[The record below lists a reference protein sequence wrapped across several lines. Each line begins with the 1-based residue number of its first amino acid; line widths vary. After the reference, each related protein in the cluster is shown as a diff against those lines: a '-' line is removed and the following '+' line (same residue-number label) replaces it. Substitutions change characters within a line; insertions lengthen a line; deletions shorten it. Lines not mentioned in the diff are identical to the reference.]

1 MPLLMTYEPS
11 GKIHPAGLLGLPL
24 FMALGS
30 SVLAWLYVLG
40 TWYGPVLPRP
50 LLTVAWGLATGFW
63 AGLGIYCFN
72 VRGPK
77 LAVVL
82 VLIGALTGYAL
93 SWAFWTERALSLPE
107 VAFYVRK
114 TTTFQEAGQAGDY
127 FGKITDIILD
137 PARIMAAAK
146 AAHDQGL
153 WEVFRSGRN
162 FTGELLLLVWLG
174 EAALYFGLVVYKSRA
189 AARRPFSEIGGYW
202 LKRQNLPAAAGLP
215 EGSEVVIDRIKNG
228 DVNYLG
234 AAPREKKSNKS
245 SHLVLQ
251 LFTAKKPGD
260 RSFVSVTHMKIG
272 RRGRLEPKKLVENL
286 AVDSKMAETLKTRFG
301 PIPPPPKST

>member
-24 FMALGS
+24 FVALGS

-40 TWYGPVLPRP
+40 AWYGPVLPRP

-63 AGLGIYCFN
+63 AGLGVYCFN

-82 VLIGALTGYAL
+82 ALVGALAGYAL
-93 SWAFWTERALSLPE
+93 SWAFWTERALSVPE

-114 TTTFQEAGQAGDY
+114 TTTFHEARQAGDY
-127 FGKITDIILD
+127 FEKITDIILD
-137 PARIMAAAK
+137 PARITAAAK

-162 FTGELLLLVWLG
+162 FTGGLLLLVWLG
-174 EAALYFGLVVYKSRA
+174 EATLYFGLVIFKSRA
-189 AARRPFSEIGGYW
+189 AAKRPFSETGRYW
-202 LKRQNLPAAAGLP
+202 LKRQNLPAVAGLP
-215 EGSEVVIDRIKNG
+215 EGSEPVIDRIKNG
-228 DVNYLG
+228 DANYLNV
-234 AAPREKKSNKS
+234 APREKKGLKS
-245 SHLVLQ
+245 SHLALN
-251 LFTAKKPGD
+251 LFWPKNQDDLA
-260 RSFVSVTHMKIG
+260 FLSVTHMKIG
-272 RRGRLEPKKLVENL
+272 RKGRLEPIKLVENL
-286 AVDSKMAETLKTRFG
+286 AISSQMAKVVKTRFG
-301 PIPPPPKST
+301 PVSPS